1 MNIRY
6 FCNQHLENRFNM
18 KKKIPIILL
27 NFTGVYELEA
37 FASNKNIIHVDCRD
51 MKGVDCYCDEE
62 GREELHRRLAP
73 FPAEAVHF
81 IDSGDFHY
89 LTEYWV
95 SRLHE
100 PFSLIVFDHHPDMQQ
115 PEWEGV
121 VSCGGWVRDV
131 LEKNPFVKHI
141 IIVGASDEL
150 IAQVPDHLREK
161 VLFYSQAEIDHHQAW
176 PSKAGKLIHEPVY
189 ISIDKDV
196 LRKQDAITDWSNGD
210 MTLLQLQA
218 VLRIIYAHEKVI
230 GVDITGE
237 CSATLDYFSEV
248 KDAAVNNQ
256 ANEELLRMILKENN
270 LPIYHNHP

>member
-1 MNIRY
+1 M
-6 FCNQHLENRFNM
+6 CQ
-18 KKKIPIILL
+18 
-27 NFTGVYELEA
+27 
-37 FASNKNIIHVDCRD
+37 
-51 MKGVDCYCDEE
+51 
-62 GREELHRRLAP
+62 
-73 FPAEAVHF
+73 
-81 IDSGDFHY
+81 
-89 LTEYWV
+89 
-95 SRLHE
+95 
-100 PFSLIVFDHHPDMQQ
+100 
-115 PEWEGV
+115 
-121 VSCGGWVRDV
+121 

-196 LRKQDAITDWSNGD
+196 LRKHDAITDWSNGD

-248 KDAAVNNQ
+248 KDAAVNNL

-270 LPIYHNHP
+270 LSIYHNHP